1 MSTGFTMIQN
11 FADNQRVLI
20 DDPLYTQYDLS
31 GERDDEIRSTF
42 RSGSVDAYCPSCK
55 CLSVFRIQAPRSY
68 GLSSSEPEKIT
79 SYGLIAVHAICV
91 RQNPEGF
98 TDKCEQD
105 LHVLFHRSG
114 NDLIKIGLYPAKADM
129 DFGLLD
135 DAHKELPSEMRRE
148 LGTAIGLSSHGVGIG
163 AFVYLRR
170 IFERLVQDAYEA
182 ALAADEVDKL
192 NYENSRMSEKIRLLA
207 GRLPSRLVQSANLY
221 GVLSKGI
228 HELSDA
234 ECREKF
240 PLVRQAIHLIL
251 SQRHEEREYEKI
263 VGKLQHGTGS

>member
-1 MSTGFTMIQN
+1 MTQN

-31 GERDDEIRSTF
+31 SVESDEIRSTF

-55 CLSVFRIQAPRSY
+55 RLSVFRVQTRRSF
-68 GLSSSEPEKIT
+68 GIATDEPEKIK
-79 SYGLIAVHAICV
+79 SYGLIAVHAKCV

-98 TDKCEQD
+98 TDKCEHD

-114 NDLIKIGLYPAKADM
+114 DQLVKIGLYPAKADM

-135 DAHKELPSEMRRE
+135 DPHKELPPDLRTE

-170 IFERLVQDAYEA
+170 IFERLVHDSYEV
-182 ALAADEVDKL
+182 ALAAGEVEQK
-192 NYENSRMSEKIRLLA
+192 NYQNARMSEKILLLA
-207 GRLPSRLVQSANLY
+207 EHLPSRLVQSANLY

-228 HELSDA
+228 HELSEE
-234 ECREKF
+234 ECRKNF
-240 PLVRQAIHLIL
+240 PLVRQAINLIL

-263 VGKLQHGTGS
+263 VGKLQHETGR

>member
-1 MSTGFTMIQN
+1 MSKN
-11 FADNQRVLI
+11 FADNQRILI

-31 GERDDEIRSTF
+31 GVESDGIRLTF
-42 RSGSVDAYCPSCK
+42 RGGSVDAYCPRCK
-55 CLSVFRIQAPRSY
+55 CLSVFRVQAPSSY
-68 GLSSSEPEKIT
+68 GFSTNEPEKIT
-79 SYGLIAVHAICV
+79 SYGLIAVHAKCV
-91 RQNPEGF
+91 RQNHEGLR
-98 TDKCEQD
+98 DKCEHD

-114 NDLIKIGLYPAKADM
+114 DQLVKIGLYPAKADM

-135 DAHKELPSEMRRE
+135 DAYKELPADLRTE

-170 IFERLVQDAYEA
+170 ILEKLVHDAYEVS
-182 ALAADEVDKL
+182 LAAGEVEQLD
-192 NYENSRMSEKIRLLA
+192 YQNSRMSEKIRLLA

-228 HELSDA
+228 HELSEE
-234 ECREKF
+234 ECREHF

-251 SQRHEEREYEKI
+251 SQRHEDREYEKI
-263 VGKLQHGTGS
+263 VGRLQHEMSSRGDR